1 MSTSS
6 PPGPTGV
13 ALLRTL
19 MAYNLDPFGT
29 LVELAERYVDI
40 VSFGAGPLPVI
51 LVNRPELIEAVLER
65 DNESF
70 APVRPL
76 TVQRAMRDGLFTS
89 SGELHDRERELI
101 GPLLHGE
108 RITRFGESI
117 VRHGE
122 RLSARWPAGRIVDI
136 QRATV
141 RLGGQAM
148 AEVNFG

>member
-1 MSTSS
+1 MSTSL

-29 LVELAERYVDI
+29 LVELAERYGDV

-51 LVNRPELIEAVLER
+51 LVNRPDLIEAVLER
-65 DNESF
+65 ANWNF

-76 TVQRAMRDGLFTS
+76 TVQRAMRQGLFTS
-89 SGELHDRERELI
+89 DGNLHNRERRLI

-108 RITRFGESI
+108 RITRFGDAI

-136 QRATV
+136 ERAMV
-141 RLGGQAM
+141 RLVVEAT
-148 AEVNFG
+148 